1 MAAEIAL
8 ATRLEKPSQFMKA
21 GLKLLAEDNYRPR
34 QITELAGAAATTISL
49 DGNRKRGR
57 RLFQDSMADPTG
69 NSLAQAQWAETSFD
83 EDLISEGQVQR
94 QWDAKEA
101 RAVQRYEQ
109 GEFEQALSLAREWIK
124 EEPFSS
130 RGYRLGAAAASA
142 IDDPKQIEEMAGEG
156 LKYEPSSA
164 SLLNSMAF
172 ALALQGHYDDALKA
186 LSKIRPDTSD
196 RSNFLV
202 SEANRGLIAFRQ
214 GDTAKGDELYRA
226 AILGFRQLHEARMAR
241 SAMAYRAREAIRA
254 KHPRAREILAEAKD
268 GLLPD
273 THKIAALVV
282 KQAELLVAQVL
293 EASED
298 AVSMRRSTVRE

>member
-1 MAAEIAL
+1 M
-8 ATRLEKPSQFMKA
+8 
-21 GLKLLAEDNYRPR
+21 
-34 QITELAGAAATTISL
+34 
-49 DGNRKRGR
+49 
-57 RLFQDSMADPTG
+57 
-69 NSLAQAQWAETSFD
+69 
-83 EDLISEGQVQR
+83 
-94 QWDAKEA
+94 
-101 RAVQRYEQ
+101 
-109 GEFEQALSLAREWIK
+109 
-124 EEPFSS
+124 
-130 RGYRLGAAAASA
+130 
-142 IDDPKQIEEMAGEG
+142 
-156 LKYEPSSA
+156 
-164 SLLNSMAF
+164 
-172 ALALQGHYDDALKA
+172 
-186 LSKIRPDTSD
+186 
-196 RSNFLV
+196 